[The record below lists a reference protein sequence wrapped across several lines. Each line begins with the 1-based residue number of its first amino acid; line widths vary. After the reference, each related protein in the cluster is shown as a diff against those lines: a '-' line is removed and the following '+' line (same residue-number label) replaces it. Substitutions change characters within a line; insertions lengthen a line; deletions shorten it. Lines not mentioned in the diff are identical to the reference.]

1 MRSIRQIKRIES
13 VTRPPVHSHFS
24 EMSSARAYG
33 AELGL
38 SDAKVD
44 TRQNCNYLLSLGK
57 MWLGTR
63 LDIISTMICLIG
75 NLSVVN
81 RKGSI
86 DSGVAGFI
94 VPYSMS
100 ASFAFNLI
108 VHNASGVE
116 ATIIAS
122 ERIEEYS
129 DIKPVAEWIM
139 EPRQD
144 PDWPKNDS
152 VKFSEHSTR
161 YRKGFEFVLQG
172 INLEINSGEK
182 IDVIG
187 RIGAAKTSLTLSLF
201 RFIEAVAGR
210 ILVDDMDVSR
220 IGLHDLRRRLTV
232 IHQDPVTFSDSLRVN
247 IDPNELYTD
256 EQIWSAFE
264 RAHVK
269 SQFNNIRLDVEIAE
283 GGSNPSVGQRQ
294 LLCLARAILRKTKIL
309 VMDEATDVETDALI
323 QATLRKDFVDCTM
336 ITIAHRDRH
345 GPGSNR

>member
-13 VTRPPVHSHFS
+13 VTRPPVRNHFS

-33 AELGL
+33 AELLFVGL

-44 TRQNCNYLLSLGK
+44 TTQNCSYLLSLGK

-63 LDIISTMICLIG
+63 LDIISTIICLIG

-94 VPYSMS
+94 VPYSMG

-116 ATIIAS
+116 ATTIAS

-152 VKFSEHSTR
+152 VKFNEYSTR

-187 RIGAAKTSLTLSLF
+187 RIGAAQTSLTLSLF

-232 IHQDPVTFSDSLRVN
+232 IHQDPVTFSGSLRVN

-256 EQIWSAFE
+256 EQIWRAFE

-269 SQFNNIRLDVEIAE
+269 SQFNDIRLDVEIAK
-283 GGSNPSVGQRQ
+283 GGSNLSVGQRQ
-294 LLCLARAILRKTKIL
+294 LLCLVRAILRK
-309 VMDEATDVETDALI
+309 D
-323 QATLRKDFVDCTM
+323 KDSGYGRGNRRRNRRANSSHNSKRFCRLYYDHNCT
-336 ITIAHRDRH
+336 
-345 GPGSNR
+345 P